1 VIRSEPLGGAFN
13 LRVNLLD
20 LEESLGLIEISETL
34 VEGGVGGVGAGAL
47 PEELGGA
54 GAGVE
59 ATGVPETAVEAV
71 PAPTTLTA
79 RIFTG

>member
-1 VIRSEPLGGAFN
+1 VIRSEPIGGAFN

-20 LEESLGLIEISETL
+20 LEESLGLTVIPETF
-34 VEGGVGGVGAGAL
+34 VFGGVGGGAL
-47 PEELGGA
+47 LEELEGG

-59 ATGVPETAVEAV
+59 ATGVPETVEEAV